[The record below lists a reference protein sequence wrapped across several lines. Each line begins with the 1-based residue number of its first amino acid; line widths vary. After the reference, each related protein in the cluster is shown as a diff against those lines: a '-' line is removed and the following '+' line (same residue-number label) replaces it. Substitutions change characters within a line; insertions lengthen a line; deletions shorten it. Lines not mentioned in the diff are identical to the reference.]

1 MGNRRITR
9 SDKKVDV
16 KPTISESLK
25 TTLYRFAEI
34 CDEPVK
40 DVAERL
46 CNTGAVSEIIV
57 EEIRKWFRRDY
68 RWKNTITLGYPER
81 PKLKITVHADKGKVT
96 IKFKQRDYDQ
106 LSVLA
111 FALDITPTTTAAVL
125 IRVTLSNRKFM
136 QWYLSTYLL
145 HLDQVKIR
153 QIYRL
158 LKL

>member
-1 MGNRRITR
+1 MGSRRITR

-25 TTLYRFAEI
+25 TTLYKFAEI
-34 CDEPVK
+34 CGEYVK

-46 CNTGAVSEIIV
+46 CNTGAVSEIIIN
-57 EEIRKWFRRDY
+57 EIRRWFRRDY
-68 RWKNTITLGYPER
+68 RWNNTITMGYPER
-81 PKLKITVHADKGKVT
+81 PKLRITVQPNRGKVT
-96 IKFKQRDYDQ
+96 IKFKQRDFDQ

-125 IRVTLSNRKFM
+125 IRMTLGNRRFM
-136 QWYLSTYLL
+136 QWYLSKFML
-145 HLDQVKIR
+145 HLGEIKIR

>member
-25 TTLYRFAEI
+25 TTLYKLAEI

-40 DVAERL
+40 DVTERL
-46 CNTGAVSEIIV
+46 CNTGAVSEIII

-68 RWKNTITLGYPER
+68 RWNNTITMGYPER
-81 PKLKITVHADKGKVT
+81 PKLRITVHPNKGKVT
-96 IKFKQRDYDQ
+96 IKFKQRDFDQ

-111 FALDITPTTTAAVL
+111 FSLDITPTTAAAVL
-125 IRVTLSNRKFM
+125 IRVTLGNKRFM
-136 QWYLSTYLL
+136 QWYLSKYLS
-145 HLDQVKIR
+145 HLEEMKIR
-153 QIYRL
+153 EIYRL

>member
-1 MGNRRITR
+1 MGSRRITR

-25 TTLYRFAEI
+25 TNLYNFAEI

-40 DVAERL
+40 DAAERL
-46 CNTGAVSEIIV
+46 CNSGAVSEIIIN
-57 EEIRKWFRRDY
+57 EIRKWFRRDY
-68 RWKNTITLGYPER
+68 RWNSTITMGYPER
-81 PKLKITVHADKGKVT
+81 PKLRITVQPNKGKVT
-96 IKFKQRDYDQ
+96 IKFKQRDFDQ

-125 IRVTLSNRKFM
+125 IRVTLGNKRFM
-136 QWYLSTYLL
+136 QWYLSKFML
-145 HLDQVKIR
+145 HLDEMKIR